1 MDLQQLLEPVIAGDN
16 PAVQLIEVGGRKPSA
31 VQLHHRP
38 DLRRQD
44 GQDAQHHPLQLVLGH
59 AEGLDDLQPLDD
71 TGLFLPGRTGKL
83 LLEAGSKL
91 LDVDARQQLAHR
103 LGAHADA
110 ELLAVHLAVF
120 GILLF
125 GQHQTGL
132 QRRVAGVKHDVLGK
146 VQHLFQLLG
155 GDVQHQCH
163 PGGDRLEVPDMRHRA
178 CQLDVSHAL
187 AAHLLGGHIH
197 AALLAL
203 DDLFAVGIL
212 IFAAHAGAVL
222 GRAKDALA
230 EQTADLRLQRAVV
243 DGLGLR
249 HLAV

>member
-16 PAVQLIEVGGRKPSA
+16 PAVQLIEVGGREPSA

-83 LLEAGSKL
+83 LLEAGSKF
-91 LDVDARQQLAHR
+91 LDVDARQQLAHC

-163 PGGDRLEVPDMRHRA
+163 PGGDRLEVPDM
-178 CQLDVSHAL
+178 
-187 AAHLLGGHIH
+187 
-197 AALLAL
+197 
-203 DDLFAVGIL
+203 
-212 IFAAHAGAVL
+212 
-222 GRAKDALA
+222 
-230 EQTADLRLQRAVV
+230 
-243 DGLGLR
+243 
-249 HLAV
+249 